1 MRLIHH
7 PVKAKIYDR
16 LEEVYLDG
24 LDVNEIYRNI
34 TRR

>member
-16 LEEVYLDG
+16 PEGVYLDG
-24 LDVNEIYRNI
+24 SDVNEIYRNI